1 MKLKYHILIS
11 AISLITLLS
20 LSFISVSCV
29 KYFKSDKDKI
39 KKPQQNQPIPPPKRD
54 VPGKRFTLSIG
65 QLYIP
70 DFFDPALTETTEAI
84 TFFHGAA
91 WCSEQTFYD
100 GRKNAVLVSI
110 SLKDCSELLAD
121 PNVFS
126 KLIEETAKK
135 LADEGITSKPIG
147 KICIASFSG
156 GYIAIREILKHKE
169 FQNLIT
175 DVVLADSLYAPRLEG
190 KLNTIDPEAM
200 KPFLDYAQRAASG
213 ECTFIFSQLYPPK
226 KKHRDNTTTLTAA
239 YLIEK
244 IGAKRTYPKSTY
256 SSRKAKIL
264 YRADKGNF
272 HILGYSGMTTQD
284 HFEHFY
290 GIADLYRETSLTNA
304 KNK

>member
-1 MKLKYHILIS
+1 MKFKYRILIS

-20 LSFISVSCV
+20 LSFISIGCV
-29 KYFKSDKDKI
+29 KYFKSDKDKV
-39 KKPQQNQPIPPPKRD
+39 KKSQQNQPIPPPKRD

-70 DFFDPALTETTEAI
+70 DFFDPALTEKTEAI
-84 TFFHGAA
+84 IFFHGAA

-100 GRKNAVLVSI
+100 GGKNAVLVSI
-110 SLKDCSELLAD
+110 SSKDYSELFVD
-121 PNVFS
+121 PNNFS
-126 KLIEETAKK
+126 KLIEETTKT
-135 LADEGITSKPIG
+135 LANEGITSKPIG
-147 KICIASFSG
+147 KICLTSFSG
-156 GYIAIREILKHKE
+156 GYVAVREILKHKE

-190 KLNTIDPEAM
+190 KPNTIDPEAM
-200 KPFLDYAQRAASG
+200 KPFLEYAQRAASG

-226 KKHRDNTTTLTAA
+226 KKHRTNTTTLTAA
-239 YLIEK
+239 YLIKK
-244 IGAKRTYPKSTY
+244 IGAERTYPKSAY

-264 YRADKGNF
+264 YRVDKGNF

-290 GIADLYRETSLTNA
+290 GLSDLYKETSLANA